1 MLSKQEQLANPFPA
15 GSKKLNLTYKAIKML
30 KLANIWIIKEN
41 PLPVGQENPNSRA
54 ETWFTQC
61 VAHHRPQLGNL
72 FSLVCRDNK
81 RAKLQT
87 HYKICLIRL
96 GFLFGTVKVFLI
108 GKVCKDKAEKFMVWN
123 WPLVCRGLC
132 WIVVLTR
139 LHFVF
144 FYHKKDCCLR
154 RIFFMFQKYKIIYI
168 AFLYFTKYSE
178 EAAVA

>member
-1 MLSKQEQLANPFPA
+1 MITRTLLNMLSKQEQLANPFPA

-96 GFLFGTVKVFLI
+96 GFLFGTEGCESLF
-108 GKVCKDKAEKFMVWN
+108 N
-123 WPLVCRGLC
+123 WEGLQRQSWKIHGLKLASCVQRPLLN
-132 WIVVLTR
+132 
-139 LHFVF
+139 
-144 FYHKKDCCLR
+144 CCLN
-154 RIFFMFQKYKIIYI
+154 
-168 AFLYFTKYSE
+168 
-178 EAAVA
+178 